1 VLIGIPIYDGVNVL
15 DVTGPYEVLSWAGFD
30 VQLFAQKPGLVACRG
45 GISIQAT
52 GAFKQAPPLMCYGCR
67 VETQTHS
74 LGSRAIRNGPISTS
88 S

>member
-1 VLIGIPIYDGVNVL
+1 MLIGIPIYDGVNVL

-52 GAFKQAPPLMCYGCR
+52 GAFKQA
-67 VETQTHS
+67 QTHS